1 MNKLVQAVK
10 YFFSYDFQIYINR
23 VRLET
28 VDKVFIGLAV
38 LLCVLAIVAWVS
50 KRVVGNPVTKR
61 LMNRWFV
68 WAASMGMAGL
78 VWTGARY
85 QLVGLFGT
93 HLAFIILLIVAGVW
107 KIYIVK
113 YMFKVYPAE
122 KVAWEKQQL
131 KDKYLAK
138 QK

>member
-1 MNKLVQAVK
+1 MNLIKH
-10 YFFSYDFQIYINR
+10 FFSYDFQIYINR

-38 LLCVLAIVAWVS
+38 LLCVLAVAAWVT
-50 KRVVGNPVTKR
+50 KRVVGNPITKK

-68 WAASMGMAGL
+68 WAASMGVAGL
-78 VWTGARY
+78 VWAGARY

-107 KIYIVK
+107 KLYIVK
-113 YMFKVYPAE
+113 YMFKTYPAE
-122 KVAWEKQQL
+122 KAAWEKQQL
-131 KDKYLAK
+131 KAKYLN
-138 QK
+138 